1 LCLNIVLYLLFKG
14 WAPLHGAAW
23 QGHKEVV
30 ELLLSAGA
38 SLSVENKEVIK
49 TSVKLRLSNIKPFK

>member
-1 LCLNIVLYLLFKG
+1 MSDI
-14 WAPLHGAAW
+14 
-23 QGHKEVV
+23 

-38 SLSVENKEVIK
+38 SLSVESNEVIK